1 LALLERILLIRLL
14 EEEIANQYPKQK
26 MRCPTHLSIGQEAI
40 GAAVGLI
47 LSKKDQTVSTHR
59 AHAHYIGKGGDIKAM
74 LAEIFGKSTGC
85 SSGKGGSM
93 HLIDRSVG
101 FMGSTAIV
109 GNTIPVGVGIGL
121 SNKINKN
128 NLVSCVFLGDAAVE
142 EGVFH
147 EAANFAVLH
156 KLPVLFICE
165 NNLYSVYSPLHV
177 RQPSD
182 RQIYKWV
189 EAYGM
194 ESHSADGNNPIE
206 ASLLIS
212 SSVEKIRSG
221 MGPIFLEFSTYRWR
235 EHCGPNYDNEIGY
248 RSVEEYEKWK
258 NIDPLKRLKNELIE
272 KGWLNEDTYEK
283 LISSLNLKVEKA
295 FRFAEDSPFPDQ
307 SDAYKHVLAEE

>member
-1 LALLERILLIRLL
+1 MLLIRLL

-182 RQIYKWV
+182 RQIYKWI

-258 NIDPLKRLKNELIE
+258 DIDPLKRLKNELIE
-272 KGWLNEDTYEK
+272 KGWLNENTYEK
-283 LISSLNLKVEKA
+283 LISSLNLKVEEA

>member
-1 LALLERILLIRLL
+1 MLLIRLL

-182 RQIYKWV
+182 RKIYKWI

-194 ESHSADGNNPIE
+194 ESHGADGNNPIE

-258 NIDPLKRLKNELIE
+258 DIDPLKRLKNELIE

-283 LISSLNLKVEKA
+283 LISSLNLKVEEA

>member
-1 LALLERILLIRLL
+1 MQL
-14 EEEIANQYPKQK
+14 
-26 MRCPTHLSIGQEAI
+26 
-40 GAAVGLI
+40 
-47 LSKKDQTVSTHR
+47 
-59 AHAHYIGKGGDIKAM
+59 
-74 LAEIFGKSTGC
+74 
-85 SSGKGGSM
+85 GKGGSM

-142 EGVFH
+142 EGVCH

-182 RQIYKWV
+182 RKIYKWI

-194 ESHSADGNNPIE
+194 ESHGADGNNPIE

-258 NIDPLKRLKNELIE
+258 DIDPLKRLKNELIE

-283 LISSLNLKVEKA
+283 LISSLNLKVEEA

>member
-1 LALLERILLIRLL
+1 MLLIRLL

-142 EGVFH
+142 EGVCH

-182 RQIYKWV
+182 RKIYKWI
-189 EAYGM
+189 EAYGI
-194 ESHSADGNNPIE
+194 ESHVADGNNPIE

-258 NIDPLKRLKNELIE
+258 DIDPLKRLKNELIE

-283 LISSLNLKVEKA
+283 LISSLNLKVEEA

>member
-1 LALLERILLIRLL
+1 MLLIRLL

-128 NLVSCVFLGDAAVE
+128 NFVSCVFLGDAAVE

-182 RQIYKWV
+182 RQIYKWI

-194 ESHSADGNNPIE
+194 ESHCADGNNPIE

-258 NIDPLKRLKNELIE
+258 DIDPLKRLKNELIE

-283 LISSLNLKVEKA
+283 LISALNLKVEEA

-307 SDAYKHVLAEE
+307 SDAYNHVLAEE

>member
-1 LALLERILLIRLL
+1 MLLIRLL

-121 SNKINKN
+121 SNKINKS

-206 ASLLIS
+206 ASFLIS

-258 NIDPLKRLKNELIE
+258 DIDPLKRLKNELIE

-283 LISSLNLKVEKA
+283 LISSLNLKVEEA

>member
-1 LALLERILLIRLL
+1 MLLIRLL

-121 SNKINKN
+121 SNKINKS

-182 RQIYKWV
+182 RKIYKWI

-194 ESHSADGNNPIE
+194 GSHGADGNNPIE

-258 NIDPLKRLKNELIE
+258 DIDPLKRLKNELIE

-283 LISSLNLKVEKA
+283 LISSLNLKVEEA